1 MVKREFR
8 RRLGLKT
15 ACDHLLDLKGAV
27 SPLTLLKVIEVFGEM
42 KVNETLEVLGSDP
55 DTRTDLF
62 KVLSASS
69 YHLISEEELEGDA
82 PCFRIRIRKEQEK

>member
-1 MVKREFR
+1 M
-8 RRLGLKT
+8 KT

-42 KVNETLEVLGSDP
+42 KPNETLEVLGSDP

-62 KVLSASS
+62 KVLASSS
-69 YHLISEEELEGDA
+69 YHLISEEELEGDT
-82 PCFRIRIRKEQEK
+82 PCFRIRIRKEEER